1 MAQSKFDLKQHVTD
15 IIIQEI
21 EKGTP
26 PWQCPWT
33 GSVKQFALPVR
44 HNGIP
49 YRGINVL
56 VLWTQA
62 HLEGYASEHWMTYR
76 QAQELG
82 GQVRKGEKST
92 PSAFYGTFERK
103 DDETAHDDEVRARIP
118 FLKTNRVFNVEQIDG
133 LPQNYY
139 VEPVP
144 PVNLG
149 TEPDQRLEDFFD
161 ATGISRRTSPL
172 PRAYYDMRLDEIHM
186 PPIETFHEA
195 ARYYAILSHECGH
208 ASGHSSRL
216 DRLTTT
222 MDRKE
227 RAYEEL
233 VAELTAAMLG
243 VHLKIPAHFDQN
255 AAYIEGWVAAMR
267 EDNGVIFKAAADAQR
282 AFDFLVGEAT
292 FLAKEGQKNTIPH

>member
-1 MAQSKFDLKQHVTD
+1 MAKPKFDLKQHVTD
-15 IIIQEI
+15 IIIEEI

-33 GSVKQFALPVR
+33 GSVQQFALPLR
-44 HNGIP
+44 HNGVP

-56 VLWTQA
+56 VLWVQA

-92 PSAFYGTFERK
+92 PSAFYGTFEK
-103 DDETAHDDEVRARIP
+103 DADDSDAYEEGTKARIP
-118 FLKTNRVFNVEQIDG
+118 FLKTNRLFNVAQIDG
-133 LPQNYY
+133 LPDSYY
-139 VEPVP
+139 VQPDP
-144 PVNLG
+144 PLNLG
-149 TEPDQRLEDFFD
+149 TKPDQALEDFFD
-161 ATGISRRTSPL
+161 GTGISRRTSAL
-172 PRAYYDMRLDEIHM
+172 PRAYYDMQVDEIHM
-186 PPIETFHEA
+186 PPIETFHDA
-195 ARYYAILSHECGH
+195 GGYYAVLSHESAH
-208 ASGHSSRL
+208 ASGHLSRL
-216 DRLTTT
+216 DRISPK
-222 MDRKE
+222 MDKTA

-243 VHLKIPAHFDQN
+243 VHLKLPAHFDQN

-282 AFDFLVGEAT
+282 AFDYLLGTSV
-292 FLAKEGQKNTIPH
+292 